1 MRGAFGRVVLLCALL
16 AACAAAGAQAR
27 SRIAVVKSVAACAA
41 ADHAYAATLA
51 DRARRWLSDG
61 GVTVDLVD
69 DRSLDAAL
77 AGRRL
82 VYLVVCQKP
91 TAGQLQALVRF
102 RTRGGKVAALQSYS
116 PALASFM
123 GTTPARA
130 GSGRAVS
137 QPVASGWWLPNIFA
151 SEDADEDKARLLLA
165 CAGAAVPGAW
175 NAAAWE
181 ARRKASR
188 AADVALGRAQRP
200 RTGEIHAVWD
210 HSGRGLYP
218 GDWPRTMRF
227 LKANG
232 VTDLFVNVAGAG
244 FAHYPSH
251 VLPQSRTFFAAGDQ
265 LAASLAA
272 GHAAGV
278 RVHAWVLCFTAERSE
293 ATYRTSFAKRGWRL
307 RNAQGVQTDY
317 LDPSNENLRWYLLQ
331 ALDELVRSY
340 PVDGVHLDFVRW
352 YEGAAKPK
360 NPAVVTAFVRSVRAR
375 VRAARPR
382 AWLSAAVLPSYP
394 SCVAAVGQDWETWL
408 AAGLVDYVAPMTY
421 VEDAAKYAALVR
433 RQGRAPAQAKRI
445 IGGIGVT
452 AKESALTPAQVVEQ
466 IKTARGAGFAGV
478 ALFDLDQT
486 LATRVLPILRLG
498 LFR

>member
-1 MRGAFGRVVLLCALL
+1 MTGAGYWMTHLLLSDGDEDAKAQLLGAIAGSADPRLWSLQAHNARANATASAL
-16 AACAAAGAQAR
+16 R
-27 SRIAVVKSVAACAA
+27 
-41 ADHAYAATLA
+41 AYAAKQV
-51 DRARRWLSDG
+51 AR
-61 GVTVDLVD
+61 
-69 DRSLDAAL
+69 
-77 AGRRL
+77 
-82 VYLVVCQKP
+82 P
-91 TAGQLQALVRF
+91 
-102 RTRGGKVAALQSYS
+102 
-116 PALASFM
+116 
-123 GTTPARA
+123 
-130 GSGRAVS
+130 
-137 QPVASGWWLPNIFA
+137 
-151 SEDADEDKARLLLA
+151 
-165 CAGAAVPGAW
+165 
-175 NAAAWE
+175 
-181 ARRKASR
+181 
-188 AADVALGRAQRP
+188 
-200 RTGEIHAVWD
+200 GEIHAVWD

-408 AAGLVDYVAPMTY
+408 AAGLVDYVAPMDYTSSISKFR
-421 VEDAAKYAALVR
+421 ELL
-433 RQGRAPAQAKRI
+433 AQQASLSTRAKRTI
-445 IGGIGVT
+445 IGIGVT
-452 AKESALTPAQVVEQ
+452 ANESKLNAKEVSQQVSL
-466 IKTARGAGFAGV
+466 ARQCGFAGQ
-478 ALFDLDQT
+478 ALFKLDANLET
-486 LATRVLPILRLG
+486 KVLPSVWR
-498 LFR
+498 